1 MSIECSK
8 ILTRGGW
15 TMLVS
20 PSWTS
25 VKPGRGRVRSF
36 KGGSITTTGTGGI
49 SCHQLIICLQTH
61 QGLLWWPSLWVRST
75 SLAESSRYYY
85 WPILRKEST
94 CSTSNKKYILYSAI
108 QVIGAHTD
116 SPVLK
121 VKPVSAKTANSYI
134 QVAPDLNPA
143 GE

>member
-20 PSWTS
+20 PSWKS

-36 KGGSITTTGTGGI
+36 KAGSITTTGTGGM

-75 SLAESSRYYY
+75 SLAESSRYHY
-85 WPILRKEST
+85 WPNSRKKVLAALEI
-94 CSTSNKKYILYSAI
+94 KKYILYSAI

>member
-85 WPILRKEST
+85 WAILRKST